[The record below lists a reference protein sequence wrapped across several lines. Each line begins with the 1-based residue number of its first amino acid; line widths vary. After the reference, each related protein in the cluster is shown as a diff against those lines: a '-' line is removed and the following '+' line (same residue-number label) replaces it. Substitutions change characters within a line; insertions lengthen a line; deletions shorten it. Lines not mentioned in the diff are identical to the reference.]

1 MDIYTFQF
9 KVHLQKFM
17 SIKINYT
24 KKNSFNA
31 SVNTV
36 FFVNE
41 KFELGNIKKYI
52 SNNEISY
59 IKDLLKINKKKKHII
74 F

>member
-1 MDIYTFQF
+1 
-9 KVHLQKFM
+9 M

-24 KKNSFNA
+24 KKISSNA
-31 SVNTV
+31 SINTV

-74 F
+74 L

>member
-1 MDIYTFQF
+1 
-9 KVHLQKFM
+9 M

-59 IKDLLKINKKKKHII
+59 IKDLLKINKKKTYY
-74 F
+74 FLN